1 MVIGEDVLLTLN
13 RFGQTE
19 VYPRTVSET
28 RKNKMTRTNQIE
40 IELNETVAYSRASEK
55 FECFCPGCKALVELA
70 TPQVAAII
78 TRITERE
85 IYRLVETNEVHF
97 VETDRVLVCL
107 KSLTQTLTDGNGS
120 IRSGESDPHA

>member
-1 MVIGEDVLLTLN
+1 MVIGEDILLTLN

-28 RKNKMTRTNQIE
+28 RKNKMTKTNQIE

-97 VETDRVLVCL
+97 VENDRVLVCL
-107 KSLTQTLTDGNGS
+107 KSLTETLTDGNGS
-120 IRSGESDPHA
+120 IRRDESDPLA